1 MTNFLFLDRA
11 FEIIEFLVGLPLI
24 ACVLYSIIKNT
35 IYYIKEGDVRVVFIL
50 QSLAYIA
57 VVLIESV
64 LYMIFGC
71 ANDFCIISFKV
82 FVFVNC
88 FLYSQT
94 KFTGKAAIRLS
105 RMTRTILFL
114 SCLTLFWATTFFFAM
129 TTDTTYVFLFKL
141 SPFEKY
147 SQIVSFLAR
156 SMNGDFTPLSYGIC
170 TVPPFIFI
178 LLALFV
184 DYMEDKPFKAKGN
197 TWQLIIPAIINA
209 YLVYPYSHGGRV
221 LDVSLLLVM
230 VAITTMCILRE
241 GYIISYYNDMTT
253 PEMLAHKLYKE
264 LKKEKNPQVILMK
277 QSIMMKMFS
286 FREVEGFKNKRLQRF
301 IQSLQSP
308 ELEPADQ
315 TPRL

>member
-1 MTNFLFLDRA
+1 MINFLFLDKA
-11 FEIIEFLVGLPLI
+11 LEIIEFLIGLPLI
-24 ACVLYSIIKNT
+24 ACVLCSIIKNT
-35 IYYIKEGDVRVVFIL
+35 IYYIKEGDVRVVFLL
-50 QSLAYIA
+50 QSLVYIA

-156 SMNGDFTPLSYGIC
+156 SMNGDFTPLSYSIC

-178 LLALFV
+178 ILSLFV

-197 TWQLIIPAIINA
+197 TWLLVIPAIINA
-209 YLVYPYSHGGRV
+209 YLVYPSSHGGRV
-221 LDVSLLLVM
+221 LDISLLLVM
-230 VAITTMCILRE
+230 IIVTTMCILRE
-241 GYIISYYNDMTT
+241 GYIISYYNGMTT

-264 LKKEKNPQVILMK
+264 LRKEKNPQVILMK
-277 QSIMMKMFS
+277 KNIMMKMFS
-286 FREVEGFKNKRLQRF
+286 FKEVEGFKNKRLQRF
-301 IQSLQSP
+301 IQSLQSS

-315 TPRL
+315 TARL